1 MQTLEAVTAYQK
13 SLLKKIEKDKQL
25 KQEVGIDSLETRDKG
40 KNIVP

>member
-13 SLLKKIEKDKQL
+13 NLLEKLEEDKQL
-25 KQEVGIDSLETRDKG
+25 KQEVGIDSLEIRDKG